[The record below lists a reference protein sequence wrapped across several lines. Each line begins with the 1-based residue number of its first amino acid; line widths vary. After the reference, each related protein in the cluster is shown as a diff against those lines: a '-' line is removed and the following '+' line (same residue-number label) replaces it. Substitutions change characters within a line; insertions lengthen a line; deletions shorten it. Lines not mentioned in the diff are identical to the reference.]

1 MLPAGYRSSQ
11 TARPG
16 SNLSKARFFV
26 QPNPIP
32 MLRILGVIH
41 VSCILLPCERSF
53 DSINVCLFVSNFNYL
68 RTNLFAAYFFYT
80 GAHWHHFHVWL
91 ISDLD
96 VDTFTLL
103 CTPINHLTRVL
114 AGIEQ
119 SRFLDYQYRC
129 VYIRSIV
136 RQMVNQN
143 FSKNS
148 KAIGIR
154 KLRKSCLLKKNAVH
168 TNYIF

>member
-26 QPNPIP
+26 QLNPIP

-53 DSINVCLFVSNFNYL
+53 GSITVCFNINYL
-68 RTNLFAAYFFYT
+68 RMNLFAAYFFYT
-80 GAHWHHFHVWL
+80 DAHWHHFHVWL
-91 ISDLD
+91 ISDFD

-119 SRFLDYQYRC
+119 SRFFDYQYRC
-129 VYIRSIV
+129 IYIRSIV
-136 RQMVNQN
+136 WQMVNQN

-154 KLRKSCLLKKNAVH
+154 KLRKSCLLRKNAVY